1 MEIRFNCRMDVDGLT
16 EKMENI
22 SMDLSP
28 DGKLEVIKR
37 NLQVIQLC

>member
-1 MEIRFNCRMDVDGLT
+1 MDVDGLT

-22 SMDLSP
+22 SMDLSS

>member
-1 MEIRFNCRMDVDGLT
+1 MEVRFNSRMDVDGLT

-22 SMDLSP
+22 SMDLSA
-28 DGKLEVIKR
+28 DEKLEIIKR